1 MKKNGRKY
9 RRKMAA
15 WKKNRA
21 GKSKPVSTP
30 PKPANMRPKSKK
42 MVSCNRKGGG
52 RPKRTYYIG

>member
-1 MKKNGRKY
+1 
-9 RRKMAA
+9 MAA
-15 WKKNRA
+15 WEKNRA